1 MIKSELVQRIS
12 LASPHLYQ
20 RDVEKVVNAIVDE
33 ISAAMARGDRVE
45 LRGFG
50 TFAVKIWPARTARN
64 PRTGALVEVRQKRFP
79 FFRTAKEM
87 RERVNKPTQ
96 S

>member
-1 MIKSELVQRIS
+1 MIKSELLQRIS

-20 RDVEKVVNAIVDE
+20 RDVEKVVNAIVEE
-33 ISAAMARGDRVE
+33 ITAAMARGDRIE

-50 TFAVKIWPARTARN
+50 TFGVKTWPARTARN

-87 RERVNKPTQ
+87 RERVNKPIQ